1 MIRLAKVNVALV
13 VSAAALFTTALAPNI
28 SHAAGVSSDQAATSS
43 NGCQTH
49 TVQAVVRDNGVV
61 VPNAYRAITLTTCP
75 TIVPDRAGSWQG
87 WVSLPCT
94 NNQGANGSMNTTGT
108 GSGTITFTWWDN
120 NQSKYLSADVNG
132 SWTGPS
138 TESAH
143 ANGYVFGY
151 YTRIDFYSTVSLSS
165 YTGGC
170 A

>member
-1 MIRLAKVNVALV
+1 
-13 VSAAALFTTALAPNI
+13 
-28 SHAAGVSSDQAATSS
+28 
-43 NGCQTH
+43 
-49 TVQAVVRDNGVV
+49 
-61 VPNAYRAITLTTCP
+61 
-75 TIVPDRAGSWQG
+75 
-87 WVSLPCT
+87 
-94 NNQGANGSMNTTGT
+94 MNTTGT